1 MTSEAEPITVHIL
14 DKDYL
19 VACPEHEREALH
31 ASAQYLNRKMKE
43 IRDTGKVIGAERIA
57 VMAAL
62 NIAHEVLQSKA
73 HKDLS
78 TLDIGSRIHA
88 LQDKIE
94 HALQASKQM
103 EL

>member
-1 MTSEAEPITVHIL
+1 MSGESQPVNVRIL

-19 VACPEHEREALH
+19 VACPEEEREALEFT
-31 ASAQYLNRKMKE
+31 ARYLDQKMRE
-43 IRDTGKVIGAERIA
+43 IRDSGKVVGAERIA

-62 NIAHEVLQSKA
+62 NITHDMLQHRSLRESEGQSMSA
-73 HKDLS
+73 
-78 TLDIGSRIHA
+78 RIRA

-94 HALQASKQM
+94 VALNQGKQM